1 MRPAIQIRQ
10 ARERL
15 RLATDD
21 AMRLASLLDLC
32 TLEMRAGNTGE
43 ALPLA
48 QQARD
53 LATRM
58 GDRNAQASAM
68 LCVADCQIERGDLLG
83 ALDAAL
89 NALPVYQERSDATG
103 TAACL
108 LLAGTC
114 LERVGANEEALQAL
128 FRSLAF
134 CSQSGESEMEVR
146 ARILI
151 GMLLAEFGSYPE
163 GTEHFRA
170 ARVLSEQAGLK
181 ARGMQAM
188 LALADMHRHRGERA
202 MQDEPESARM
212 AFLIA
217 ASLVREVKEMPEIEE
232 HPREAAHGHAT
243 LGQLHLLLQEPARA
257 IMQFRDLLRLAQSI
271 DDAAM
276 QASALHDLARAAIE
290 LSRLSEAESW
300 LAHAREL
307 SDKIGLAELT
317 AEITETAANL
327 KSKEGDDATALR
339 LYREFHQIW
348 VRQRAESQRQTA
360 RAQKMWSAQPSQRE
374 AASSAITRSVS
385 GPDMPSGAELEDGL
399 TGLQNRRFLELRL
412 QQMIDQCRRDDIPLH
427 LAIIDIDRFE
437 EITQGTGEVVGDA
450 ILRGVAWIMRDAFRA
465 NDLVARYDQSRFAIA
480 LAGAASSE
488 ASRVLTRLGKL
499 ISGHDWSELHQ
510 GAEVRIICGSVEVG
524 NEDDYRSALDH
535 AEKAIQEAKPKRAKG
550 AKSK

>member
-21 AMRLASLLDLC
+21 TMRLSSLLDLC
-32 TLEMRAGNTGE
+32 TLEMRAGNTAE

-89 NALPVYQERSDATG
+89 NALPVYQERGDATG

-114 LERVGANEEALQAL
+114 LERLGANEEALQAL
-128 FRSLAF
+128 FRSLAY
-134 CSQSGESEMEVR
+134 CSQAGENEMEVR

-170 ARVLSEQAGLK
+170 ARVLAEQAGLK
-181 ARGMQAM
+181 ARTMQAM

-202 MQDEPESARM
+202 MKDEPESARM

-243 LGQLHLLLQEPARA
+243 LGLLHLLLQEPARA
-257 IMQFRDLLRLAQSI
+257 MMQFRDLLRLAQSI
-271 DDAAM
+271 DDIAM
-276 QASALHDLARAAIE
+276 QASALHDLARAAIA

-307 SDKIGLAELT
+307 SEKIGLSELA
-317 AEITETAANL
+317 AEITETASSL
-327 KSKEGDDATALR
+327 KSREGDDATALQF
-339 LYREFHQIW
+339 YREFHHTW
-348 VRQRAESQRQTA
+348 VRQRDEALRLTS
-360 RAQKMWSAQPSQRE
+360 RAQKMWSAQAGQRE
-374 AASSAITRSVS
+374 TGNAALTRSVS
-385 GPDMPSGAELEDGL
+385 GPEMPSGAELEDGL

-412 QQMIDQCRRDDIPLH
+412 EQMIEQCRRDDIPLH
-427 LAIIDIDRFE
+427 LAMIDIDRFE
-437 EITQGTGEVVGDA
+437 EITRDTSEVVGDA

-488 ASRVLTRLGKL
+488 AARVLTRLAKL
-499 ISGHDWSELHQ
+499 IAGHDWSELHQ
-510 GAEVRIICGSVEVG
+510 GAEIRIVCGSVEVG
-524 NEDDYRSALDH
+524 NEDDYQSALSK
-535 AEKAIQEAKPKRAKG
+535 AEKAIQEAKPKPGKG
-550 AKSK
+550 KRSA

>member
-21 AMRLASLLDLC
+21 AMRLSSLLDLC
-32 TLEMRAGNTGE
+32 TLEMRSGNTGE

-53 LATRM
+53 LAARM

-89 NALPVYQERSDATG
+89 NALPVYQDRGDATG

-114 LERVGANEEALQAL
+114 LERLGANEEALQAL
-128 FRSLAF
+128 FRSLAY
-134 CSQSGESEMEVR
+134 CSQAGESEMEVR

-181 ARGMQAM
+181 ARTMQAM

-202 MQDEPESARM
+202 MKDEPDSARM

-257 IMQFRDLLRLAQSI
+257 MMQFRDLLRLAQSI

-276 QASALHDLARAAIE
+276 QAAALHDLARSAIE
-290 LSRLSEAESW
+290 LARLSEAESW

-307 SDKIGLAELT
+307 AEKNGLTELA
-317 AEITETAANL
+317 AEITETASAL
-327 KSKEGDDATALR
+327 KSREGDDTTALK
-339 LYREFHQIW
+339 LYREFHQLW
-348 VRQRAESQRQTA
+348 VRQNEEGQRLTT
-360 RAQKMWSAQPSQRE
+360 RAQKMWTALPAQRDS
-374 AASSAITRSVS
+374 ASSALTRSIS
-385 GPDMPSGAELEDGL
+385 GPEMPSGAEFEDGL

-412 QQMIDQCRRDDIPLH
+412 QQMIEQCRRDDIPLH
-427 LAIIDIDRFE
+427 LALIDIDRFE
-437 EITQGTGEVVGDA
+437 EITRGTPEVVGDA

-465 NDLVARYDQSRFAIA
+465 NDLIARYDQYRFAIA

-488 ASRVLTRLGKL
+488 ASRVLARLAKL

-510 GAEVRIICGSVEVG
+510 NVAIRVVCGSVEVG
-524 NEDDYRSALDH
+524 NEDDYHSALEH
-535 AEKAIQEAKPKRAKG
+535 AEDAIKASRATG
-550 AKSK
+550 ALGARTA